1 MSSAKK
7 SAVDNYARRLNGG
20 EALAEM
26 LKAHGVGLMF
36 GMGGFQLLPF
46 YEAVRA
52 LGLNHKLINDERCGV
67 FAADAYARVTGRPGV
82 CDGTLGPGATNL
94 VTGMVEALNA
104 GIPMIVLAGDTNRS
118 HAWKNMTQECRQVD
132 ILTPAAKELIRIEDG
147 NRIPEQVRR
156 AFAVAT
162 GGRPGPVVLDVPEDI
177 CHGEYDFTAD
187 DFWVDPA
194 HRAIPGQRSRPAA
207 DDIGRAAALLGKAKR
222 PLILAGG
229 GVHLSQAH
237 GALQDLAEAL
247 NIPVAH
253 TMSGKGGIAC
263 THPLSAGLYGR
274 YSRIANDLI
283 DTSDCLLVVGG
294 KLGEIPT
301 KRYALLPPDVPLI
314 HLDILEDE
322 IGRTTRTE
330 VPLWGDAREGL
341 RDLLTELSDSADAQR
356 AARQGYAAEVPVRMD
371 KWKEEAA
378 DRLHSGERP
387 INMARMLTELN
398 TAMPPESVLVADGG
412 FAGHWTGFLY
422 DTKLAG
428 RTYIADRGLASIGY
442 GLPGAIGA
450 QLGVPDRPVV
460 GITGDG
466 GFNMAIGELE
476 TALRLEVGCTIMV
489 VNNAASGYVKALQHS
504 MYDGKYQSSELVEMN
519 YANIANAF
527 GCQGIRVEDP
537 DALGDAIRTG
547 MAETKRP
554 TVVDVVVTRDPAKM
568 LPAVDSRVLKVEKGD
583 RPV

>member
-1 MSSAKK
+1 
-7 SAVDNYARRLNGG
+7 
-20 EALAEM
+20 
-26 LKAHGVGLMF
+26 
-36 GMGGFQLLPF
+36 
-46 YEAVRA
+46 
-52 LGLNHKLINDERCGV
+52 
-67 FAADAYARVTGRPGV
+67 
-82 CDGTLGPGATNL
+82 
-94 VTGMVEALNA
+94 MVEALNA

-147 NRIPEQVRR
+147 LRIPEQVRR

-162 GGRPGPVVLDVPEDI
+162 SGRPGPVVLDVPEDI

-207 DDIGRAAALLGKAKR
+207 DDIGRAAALLGKAQR

-237 GALQDLAEAL
+237 EALQDLAEAL

-341 RDLLTELSDSADAQR
+341 RDLLTELSDSADTQR
-356 AARQGYAAEVPVRMD
+356 AARQDYAAEVPVRMA
-371 KWKEEAA
+371 KWKDEAA
-378 DRLHSGERP
+378 DRLHSSERP

-398 TAMPPESVLVADGG
+398 TVMPPESVLVADGG

-450 QLGVPDRPVV
+450 QLGVPGSPGGRHHRRRRLQHGDRRA
-460 GITGDG
+460 GNRAAARG
-466 GFNMAIGELE
+466 GLHDHGGQQRR
-476 TALRLEVGCTIMV
+476 LRLREGAAALDVRWQVPVERAGRDELREHRQRLRLPGHPGRGSGC
-489 VNNAASGYVKALQHS
+489 ARR
-504 MYDGKYQSSELVEMN
+504 
-519 YANIANAF
+519 
-527 GCQGIRVEDP
+527 CDP
-537 DALGDAIRTG
+537 DRHGGDQPPDRRG
-547 MAETKRP
+547 RRRHPRP
-554 TVVDVVVTRDPAKM
+554 GEDAAGGRQPRAQGGEGRPAGVM
-568 LPAVDSRVLKVEKGD
+568 TQVRLSYYR
-583 RPV
+583 